1 MVIVKKS
8 VVKVKVALELVQ
20 EDIRHQ
26 SLPLLQHMKGSS
38 DAEETYC
45 GH

>member
-1 MVIVKKS
+1 MS
-8 VVKVKVALELVQ
+8 VVKIKAALELVQ

-26 SLPLLQHMKGSS
+26 SLLLQHMREAVMQGSS